1 MVNNKKSNPE
11 SALVE
16 VTNIKQYKKYR
27 SQLKIF
33 FKNGKS
39 IKRY

>member
-16 VTNIKQYKKYR
+16 VTNIKWYKKYG

-33 FKNGKS
+33 
-39 IKRY
+39 